1 MNGYHFYLKN
11 ISMGYLFHSKS
22 IWKGKICKEKKTMNG
37 YNFRYGM
44 YMNGSCF
51 SLSLV
56 YEWGGVRWLQP
67 YVRTKNHGKLHP
79 PLVNLDDGE
88 GEYMGSRFNINLFK

>member
-1 MNGYHFYLKN
+1 
-11 ISMGYLFHSKS
+11 
-22 IWKGKICKEKKTMNG
+22 MNG

-56 YEWGGVRWLQP
+56 YEWGGIRWLQP
-67 YVRTKNHGKLHP
+67 HVRIQNHGKLTP
-79 PLVNLDDGE
+79 PVNLADGE
-88 GEYMGSRFNINLFK
+88 GEYMGSRFKIDISLLK